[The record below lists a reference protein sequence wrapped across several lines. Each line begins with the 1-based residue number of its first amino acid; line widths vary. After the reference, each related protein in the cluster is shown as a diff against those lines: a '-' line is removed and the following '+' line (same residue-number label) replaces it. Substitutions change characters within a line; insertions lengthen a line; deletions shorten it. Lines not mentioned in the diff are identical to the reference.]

1 MIKTKCAKI
10 LNNETEGTIALAQA
24 VAAMPQSNTM
34 QDIRD
39 LKRTMRHGV
48 TVQSSSADKL
58 TTQQREVLRKVEAML
73 TTTKRGK

>member
-10 LNNETEGTIALAQA
+10 LNNETEGTMALEQA
-24 VAAMPQSNTM
+24 VTM
-34 QDIRD
+34 QDILN

-58 TTQQREVLRKVEAML
+58 TAQQREVLRKVEAML
-73 TTTKRGK
+73 KRGK